1 MAIDVNDRRYE
12 VDKVWDAWNP
22 VYVRLRQFT
31 DPLRMFTTGSYR
43 KMHTSVVLKGRA
55 PTFELSPKPVTSRRP
70 GVTLRLNLEW
80 EGNPM
85 MRYQNSN
92 SRI

>member
-43 KMHTSVVLKGRA
+43 KMHTSVVLKGREA
-55 PTFELSPKPVTSRRP
+55 TFGRWPNDVTPRRP
-70 GVTLRLNLEW
+70 EVSHYN
-80 EGNPM
+80 
-85 MRYQNSN
+85 
-92 SRI
+92 